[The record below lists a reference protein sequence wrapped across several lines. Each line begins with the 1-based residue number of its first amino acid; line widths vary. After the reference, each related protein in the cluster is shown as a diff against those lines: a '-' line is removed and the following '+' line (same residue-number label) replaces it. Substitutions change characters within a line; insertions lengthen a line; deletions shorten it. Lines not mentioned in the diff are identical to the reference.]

1 MKATLSTYPESIP
14 AYPGKSIDLI
24 VDVSSRRE
32 HPLWLEAE
40 VTLEAGLTLN
50 PSKSVRAG
58 RFRVGICEGRDS
70 VSKPIKIYAEHNITP
85 HLYKCHVSVFAFNKQ
100 GEPAGRSD
108 QHTLVKCGSK

>member
-24 VDVSSRRE
+24 VDVSSRQE
-32 HPLWLEAE
+32 HPIWIEAE
-40 VTLEAGLTLN
+40 VTLEAGLSLD
-50 PSKSVRAG
+50 SSRGVRAG

-70 VSKPIKIYAEHNITP
+70 VSKPIKVYAEYNVKP

-100 GEPAGRSD
+100 GESSGRND
-108 QHTLVKCGSK
+108 QHILIKCGSK